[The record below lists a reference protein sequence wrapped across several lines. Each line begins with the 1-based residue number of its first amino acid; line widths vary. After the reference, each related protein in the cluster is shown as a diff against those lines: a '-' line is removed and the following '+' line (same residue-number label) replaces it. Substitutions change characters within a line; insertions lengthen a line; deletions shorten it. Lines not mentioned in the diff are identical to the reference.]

1 MIVLEPA
8 RIRAWQS
15 RKHRAAALAFAT
27 DRAPPGVWVECGVA
41 DGWSAR
47 YLLARL
53 PASEHL
59 HLLDSFEGLPSDWG
73 PDHPRG
79 TFATSVPTFDDPRVT
94 VHVGLFHDTLP
105 QLNVDQ
111 VALLH
116 VDCDLYDSTMTVLRA
131 LGPKLRV
138 GSVIAFDEAIGRPE
152 CLEHEGRAIRDWQRE
167 SGRRLTPIARTRY
180 TQLVTE
186 VTR

>member
-1 MIVLEPA
+1 
-8 RIRAWQS
+8 
-15 RKHRAAALAFAT
+15 
-27 DRAPPGVWVECGVA
+27 VEAGVA

-47 YLLARL
+47 RILAHA
-53 PASEHL
+53 PPDTSVHL
-59 HLLDSFEGLPSDWG
+59 FDSFRGLPEAWG
-73 PDHPRG
+73 DDHPAG
-79 TFATSVPTFDDPRVT
+79 TFAVSDPPTFNDPRVT
-94 VHVGLFHDTLP
+94 IHAGDFAGTIPAFAASLDERVTF
-105 QLNVDQ
+105 
-111 VALLH
+111 LH

-138 GSVIAFDEAIGRPE
+138 GSIVAFDEAIGRPE